1 MSVTLCACCVF
12 LQRGDV
18 HTLFI
23 PEVFYED
30 SGKFSVRAVNKAG
43 QATSTAELI
52 VEGRLLRHA
61 ASRRVRQST
70 GAASVLITCRQS
82 ANVFQI
88 L

>member
-1 MSVTLCACCVF
+1 MSVTLCVCCVL

-52 VEGRLLRHA
+52 VEGRLRNA
-61 ASRRVRQST
+61 TSRRVRQST